1 MPHFHSSLSFLAYYN
16 ACFILGL
23 LLLLFYDPSRST
35 THGSVLRADA
45 LMFRRKLKDVEIA
58 ANLYEEELRKAPED
72 SALELKL
79 ADALN
84 TIMRIKTHSNTL
96 LIEGLLDT
104 PQNKR
109 IWRQY
114 GPKALALARKCRAKS
129 PHDCRVQAIF
139 ADAYMFD
146 TSTKGIIKAAVNGAA
161 SVFRSNAQ
169 CLIKLDANYDTGVGY
184 ALMGA
189 LYCVAPWPIG
199 SLDKA
204 EQFMEKALHVGQS
217 QRNHYYVG
225 VVAYRRKKW
234 EKAKTHFL
242 AALSA
247 RPGSPTEADF
257 AEFMALESQRAL
269 QLLALKHNQSP

>member
-109 IWRQY
+109 LVAACCYVVMLLCCCFVICSSITL
-114 GPKALALARKCRAKS
+114 PLA
-129 PHDCRVQAIF
+129 I
-139 ADAYMFD
+139 
-146 TSTKGIIKAAVNGAA
+146 
-161 SVFRSNAQ
+161 
-169 CLIKLDANYDTGVGY
+169 
-184 ALMGA
+184 
-189 LYCVAPWPIG
+189 
-199 SLDKA
+199 
-204 EQFMEKALHVGQS
+204 EK
-217 QRNHYYVG
+217 
-225 VVAYRRKKW
+225 
-234 EKAKTHFL
+234 
-242 AALSA
+242 
-247 RPGSPTEADF
+247 
-257 AEFMALESQRAL
+257 
-269 QLLALKHNQSP
+269 